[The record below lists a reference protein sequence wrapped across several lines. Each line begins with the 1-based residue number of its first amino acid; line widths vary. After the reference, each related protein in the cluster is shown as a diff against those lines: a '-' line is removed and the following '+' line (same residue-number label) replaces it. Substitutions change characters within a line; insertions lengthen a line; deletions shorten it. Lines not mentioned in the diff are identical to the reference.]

1 VIPMVETDRLP
12 AAPVTLQVRA
22 GEETRY
28 WLLVG
33 LVGWAAVGVITLADM
48 GLQQYLIEG
57 YFTLSWSLAAAVF
70 AWLLPGV
77 LLSAAAVAL
86 FRRVPRA
93 PGRWQPPVAV
103 YVLVG
108 LGFWWGW
115 SAAHAGL
122 LRTWPGMPGNA
133 RGTYPELLLTLAAG
147 NAFTAIVLYGVAVV
161 LFEATLHRR
170 EARDREMR
178 AALLKSQL
186 ARARSAELAARLDP
200 HFLFNTLHVASGLM
214 SRAPV
219 VAREVL
225 DDLCELI
232 GESIRS
238 QQRDLVPLRSELH
251 LVERYLRIQEIRFG
265 DRLRTR
271 IRIDPAAL
279 ACRVPPLLLQP
290 LVENAIHHGISRSR
304 SGGEVRVDGYTSG
317 GTVVLEVINSGSE
330 QTSPWE
336 PLQERVGLG
345 GVRARLDLLFGAQA
359 RLVAGHLPNDGF
371 RAVVELPSVLGG
383 DAAEAHDPTGG
394 SRRERG
400 MSDRA

>member
-1 VIPMVETDRLP
+1 MTETDRL
-12 AAPVTLQVRA
+12 AAPAGTLQVRP
-22 GEETRY
+22 GEETRF

-33 LVGWAAVGVITLADM
+33 MVGWAAVGSITFADM
-48 GLQQYLIEG
+48 GIQQYLIRG
-57 YFTLSWSLAAAVF
+57 SFPLSWTLASAVF

-86 FRRVPRA
+86 FRRVPRV
-93 PGRWQPPVAV
+93 PGRWQPPVAA
-103 YVLVG
+103 YVLAG

-122 LRTWPGMPGNA
+122 LRAGLGMPGTA
-133 RGTYPELLLTLAAG
+133 GPTYPELVLLLATG
-147 NAFTAIVLYGVAVV
+147 NAFTSVVLYGVMVV

-170 EARDREMR
+170 EARDRELR
-178 AALLKSQL
+178 AALLHSQL
-186 ARARSAELAARLDP
+186 ARARSAALAARLDP

-214 SRAPV
+214 SRAPA

-232 GESIRS
+232 DESIRH
-238 QQRDLVPLRSELH
+238 QQSDLVPLSDEVQ

-265 DRLRTR
+265 DRLRTD

-304 SGGEVRVDGYTSG
+304 SGGELRVKGSVSLG
-317 GTVVLEVINSGSE
+317 RLVLEVIDSGSE
-330 QTSPWE
+330 QASPRE
-336 PLQERVGLG
+336 PLHERVGLG

-359 RLVAGHLPNDGF
+359 RLVAGYLPPDGF
-371 RAVVELPSVLGG
+371 RAAVELPTVLGG
-383 DAAEAHDPTGG
+383 SAVRASRDPEGAL
-394 SRRERG
+394 SRRREVREG
-400 MSDRA
+400 A